1 MTNPDNS
8 SPLRTA
14 AEAQL
19 AASPATTP
27 DQPVAD
33 LLHELQ
39 VHQIE
44 LEMQN
49 ESLRS
54 AQTALEASRDRY
66 FDLYEFAP
74 IAYLTLSATGQIA
87 EINSSSHFKI

>member
-1 MTNPDNS
+1 
-8 SPLRTA
+8 
-14 AEAQL
+14 
-19 AASPATTP
+19 
-27 DQPVAD
+27 
-33 LLHELQ
+33 
-39 VHQIE
+39 
-44 LEMQN
+44 MQN